1 MENIFNLLDFE
12 TQNVIVNCTNNV
24 ITDCANNVNDN
35 EISDFL
41 QLSCEDPN
49 LMDFM
54 VGGNDEA
61 LYTVTSDKT
70 KENKKFKCDE
80 RIIQLKSTDHK
91 KKSFQEAVEF
101 CHNYIDSIYS
111 NYIAPLDDN
120 TRIRTVIQHDEFNS
134 AINFPFM
141 KKKDLTFD

>member
-24 ITDCANNVNDN
+24 ITNCVNNVNDN
-35 EISDFL
+35 KISDFL

-80 RIIQLKSTDHK
+80 ELFNLNQQIIRKNLSKRQ
-91 KKSFQEAVEF
+91 
-101 CHNYIDSIYS
+101 S
-111 NYIAPLDDN
+111 NF
-120 TRIRTVIQHDEFNS
+120 VIT
-134 AINFPFM
+134 I
-141 KKKDLTFD
+141 LTQFIQIILLR

>member
-1 MENIFNLLDFE
+1 
-12 TQNVIVNCTNNV
+12 
-24 ITDCANNVNDN
+24 
-35 EISDFL
+35 
-41 QLSCEDPN
+41 
-49 LMDFM
+49 M

-141 KKKDLTFD
+141 KKKDLTSRLIFKEMDKVIQSRKQFMHYLLILIKGLQFIYNCSTCEWKRETKGRITDNKN